1 MNHYMT
7 ALLLICAT
15 LMAQGQLAQL
25 PVRVFDT
32 RTRQELSQADAVQP
46 LLRAQLRMLG
56 SVDLH
61 SLIRYAAHS
70 MSPIAPLAGR
80 RTAVRTGFSLRQDS
94 AGRLLASVSQR
105 SRAP

>member
-1 MNHYMT
+1 MT

-15 LMAQGQLAQL
+15 LMAQGQPAQL

-32 RTRQELSQADAVQP
+32 RTRQELSQVDAVQP

-61 SLIRYAAHS
+61 SLIRFAADS
-70 MSPIAPLAGR
+70 CYPATPIHAR
-80 RTAVRTGFSLRQDS
+80 QTVVRTGISLRQDS